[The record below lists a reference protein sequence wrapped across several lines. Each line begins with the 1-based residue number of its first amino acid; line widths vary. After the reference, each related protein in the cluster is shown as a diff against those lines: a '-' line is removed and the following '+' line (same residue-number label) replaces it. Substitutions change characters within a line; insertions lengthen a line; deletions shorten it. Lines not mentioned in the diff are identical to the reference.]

1 MRRMML
7 LLGMG
12 AVLAGQWWLRSRV
25 GSLSPLVMAAAPV
38 LIAGGLVAGFVLPGT
53 GASEWRSVRRR
64 GTGAGGAGGGAIS
77 AGEVLLLLLIVAVAL
92 GLRLYG
98 LGEFPPGCHVDE
110 ADNGLLAQRVLK
122 GGWFPV
128 YTEVGNGKATL
139 HFYLI
144 ALAFRLLGVGT
155 WSIRV
160 VSAVVGAVTI
170 IPFFLLARA
179 AFGPGAGLASAFVL
193 AVSRWHITFS
203 RIGYDA
209 VLAIFFSVL
218 LFLLLFLGLETGRR
232 RYFLLGGATLG
243 LGLYTYIAFRLIP
256 VIVAGVLVREAAVE
270 WKSLRRYVPALV
282 NGTVVAL
289 IIVAPL
295 GVYAA
300 FHWDIFMFRIN
311 QVYLGTHAPGE
322 NFVPALFGNVKATA
336 LMFNVRGDA
345 NGRHNLPD
353 APMLD
358 DISAALLLLGF
369 VLLLRE
375 VRERAAFLF
384 LLWLGVMV
392 LPGLL
397 SIEAPQAL
405 RNSGTI
411 PAICLSIGLFG
422 ARFAHFMGRGRK
434 AIWTIV
440 GATVTA
446 GILVGIAALNV
457 DAYFRRQA
465 ASPRV
470 WGSFDVRETAM
481 GRHIGESAGRAAV
494 FLDAPYS
501 GYPVITFE
509 AGEEAEYL
517 PFRLGD
523 LPLSDDVISLAAQ
536 DEYLFLLAPVPTYLT
551 LLQAY
556 YPEGS
561 GEEYEDPFGEPL
573 YFAFTVRRDAVLR
586 SRGLVATCIP
596 HTAGAEEVRG
606 ERVVGLET
614 PPGLAPGRTYSGRWE
629 GSVVIRD
636 DGRYAFGAR
645 SSVPLVLTVGGREV
659 YRSRG
664 SSGRVEVG
672 SEVMLAQGTYPLVAE
687 SRRIGADDRI
697 ELVWRMADGEAV
709 PVPKEHL
716 FVRAL
721 GRGLLGTYWQNGI
734 WDGEEPGEPAFMRL
748 DHEIYFYWHIP
759 PFSEVGPFRVEW
771 RGELEVEEAGTYLL
785 EIQAIDYG
793 EVWID
798 GRSAIRSGEHPGK
811 IEERSLE
818 LAAGRRAFRA
828 RHASTGRYPTM
839 RLWWTPPGG
848 SRSVIPWTAF
858 SPPPP
863 APAG

>member
-1 MRRMML
+1 
-7 LLGMG
+7 
-12 AVLAGQWWLRSRV
+12 V
-25 GSLSPLVMAAAPV
+25 
-38 LIAGGLVAGFVLPGT
+38 I
-53 GASEWRSVRRR
+53 
-64 GTGAGGAGGGAIS
+64 
-77 AGEVLLLLLIVAVAL
+77 LLLLIVAMAL

-110 ADNGLLAQRVLK
+110 AENGLLAQRVLK

-144 ALAFRLLGVGT
+144 ALAFRLLGVST

-160 VSAVVGAVTI
+160 VSAVVGGLTV
-170 IPFFLLARA
+170 IPLFLLARA

-209 VLAIFFSVL
+209 VLAIFFAVL
-218 LFLLLFLGLETGRR
+218 LFLFLFLALETGKR

-256 VIVAGVLVREAAVE
+256 VIVVGVLLREAAVE
-270 WKSLRRYVPALV
+270 WRRLRRYVPALV

-289 IIVAPL
+289 IIFAPL
-295 GVYAA
+295 GLYAA

-322 NFVPALFGNVKATA
+322 SFAPALFGNMKATA

-358 DISAALLLLGF
+358 DVSAALLLLGF

-375 VRERAAFLF
+375 ARARAAFLV
-384 LLWLGVMV
+384 LLWFGVMV
-392 LPGLL
+392 LPGIL

-411 PAICLSIGLFG
+411 PAISISVGLFA
-422 ARFAHFMGRGRK
+422 ARFAHFMGRGRRV
-434 AIWTIV
+434 AGMIA

-446 GILVGIAALNV
+446 GILLGIAAMNV

-481 GRHIGESAGRAAV
+481 GRHIAESAGRAAV

-523 LPLSDDVISLAAQ
+523 LPLPDDVTSIALE

-561 GEEYEDPFGEPL
+561 GEEYEDRFGEPL
-573 YFAFTVRRDAVLR
+573 YFAFTVSREAVLR
-586 SRGLVATCIP
+586 SRGLVATCTP
-596 HTAGAEEVRG
+596 YAGGAEGVRRA
-606 ERVVGLET
+606 RVVGLEM
-614 PPGLAPGRTYSGRWE
+614 PPGLAPGRAYSGRWE

-636 DGRYAFGAR
+636 DGPYAFGAR
-645 SSVPLVLTVGGREV
+645 SSVPLVLTVGGEEV

-672 SEVMLAQGTYPLVAE
+672 KVVMLARGTYPLVAE
-687 SRRIGADDRI
+687 SRRIGADDTI
-697 ELVWRMADGEAV
+697 ELVWRKADGEAV

-716 FVRAL
+716 FVQTL
-721 GRGLLGTYWQNGI
+721 GRGLLGTYWQHGT
-734 WDGEEPGEPAFMRL
+734 WDGDDPGEPAFMRL
-748 DHEIYFYWHIP
+748 DPEIYFYWHIP
-759 PFSEVGPFRVEW
+759 PFREGGPFRVEW
-771 RGELEVEEAGTYLL
+771 RGELEAEEPGTYLL

-798 GRSAIRSGEHPGK
+798 GRSAIRSGEHTGK
-811 IEERSLE
+811 IEECSLE
-818 LAAGRRAFRA
+818 LAAGRHAFRA
-828 RHASTGRYPTM
+828 RHASMGRYPTM

-848 SRSVIPWTAF
+848 SRSVIPWTVF
-858 SPPPP
+858 SPPPS